1 MPRTGGN
8 LGGSSDG
15 KTSTY
20 SCKRLEIASGKA
32 MDATSME
39 YKVCL
44 HNKVLCQ
51 VKGQRCKSRTGTAR
65 RRCGVP
71 AVFQQH
77 TCVSRGSSA
86 REQEDLEVRGG
97 VGIVNQS
104 GSIVLSQGSATSS
117 SSYPSLIAQPTTVTT
132 GHREEYPSGHPP
144 PTTIPWQPSLSP
156 TEPRYRRALLT
167 ADPVH
172 TGIHFP
178 PFSSTTK
185 ATPRFAMTHWIF
197 IAPATP
203 FVGALSSSSYSLFS
217 PTSDL
222 IASI

>member
-1 MPRTGGN
+1 VAKQWTQPQWNIKYVCTI
-8 LGGSSDG
+8 
-15 KTSTY
+15 KFFA
-20 SCKRLEIASGKA
+20 RLRASGVRA
-32 MDATSME
+32 GREQRAGDAT
-39 YKVCL
+39 
-44 HNKVLCQ
+44 
-51 VKGQRCKSRTGTAR
+51 R
-65 RRCGVP
+65 RGGPAGGYAGVP

-185 ATPRFAMTHWIF
+185 ATPRFAMTH
-197 IAPATP
+197 
-203 FVGALSSSSYSLFS
+203 
-217 PTSDL
+217 
-222 IASI
+222 